1 MKGFLCLLT
10 QQTTNNK
17 QQTTNNKQQTTNNK
31 HTLLSLSV
39 ATLLSLC
46 PLSAED
52 NGMYVQG
59 GFQYSNFSGQRTQ
72 DLTSYT
78 FAPESGASCDE
89 YHGADYLP
97 GSTTTCRWGGR
108 VGVNPYNGNLYGAD
122 IQLGYKQFF
131 GKSKHFGLRYYGMF
145 SGQGG
150 RASSVATSIFR
161 STNILNQPSANLF
174 YGVGMDA
181 LFNFYER
188 NHRTFGMFVGFM
200 IGGSTWLMGKSTSPD
215 NCQWTTTTET
225 ATEVK
230 TACATMNE
238 SFKNEADRINNPFT
252 PPGATPKEKTGKAT
266 FSPTAFQFILNVGL
280 RTNFTKHQ
288 GFEFGVRIPTI
299 DDPYFTIKN
308 TKGEGN
314 GYLDGGADSSEKI
327 TFRRNVALYWNYA
340 YNF

>member
-1 MKGFLCLLT
+1 MSFWRNK

-31 HTLLSLSV
+31 HTLLSLSAV
-39 ATLLSLC
+39 AFLSLC

-59 GFQYSNFSGQRTQ
+59 GFQYSNFSGQHI
-72 DLTSYT
+72 LNNTSYT
-78 FAPESGASCDE
+78 FAPASGRSCESYRGA
-89 YHGADYLP
+89 GYLP
-97 GSTTTCRWGGR
+97 GSTTTCRWNGS
-108 VGVNPYNGNLYGAD
+108 VGVNTYNGNLYGAD
-122 IQLGYKQFF
+122 IQFGYKQFF
-131 GKSKHFGLRYYGMF
+131 GNSKHFGLRYYGIF

-150 RASSVATSIFR
+150 RASSIAYVAGDYNIF
-161 STNILNQPSANLF
+161 NQPSANLF

-266 FSPTAFQFILNVGL
+266 FSPTAFQFIFNVGL

-314 GYLDGGADSSEKI
+314 GRLDGGIDSSEKVI
-327 TFRRNVALYWNYA
+327 FRRNVALYWNYA